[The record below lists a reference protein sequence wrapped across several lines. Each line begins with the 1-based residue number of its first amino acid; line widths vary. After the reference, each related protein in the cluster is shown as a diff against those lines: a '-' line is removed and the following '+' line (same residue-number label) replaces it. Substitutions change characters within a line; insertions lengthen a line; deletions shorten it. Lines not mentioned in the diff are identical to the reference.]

1 MDNKKHVFYNLYRVY
16 SNVKIPS
23 TWKQKLDYR
32 DVMYSTLN
40 NDKVFFHYL
49 SQNNVQTEENK
60 ENLIKKKKQLQ
71 KEEEILPN
79 IEDKSTYDRK
89 KTNMSTLMR
98 TTNNFNFSNNTT
110 TLAMSIIRSL
120 LRSK

>member
-1 MDNKKHVFYNLYRVY
+1 
-16 SNVKIPS
+16 
-23 TWKQKLDYR
+23 
-32 DVMYSTLN
+32 MYSTLN